1 MVEVGEETAE
11 RRRRLVMSS
20 VGGESGDEES
30 AGHAKAGSKRRGRSA
45 ITIAVLVL
53 FLGFAITGVFAWVTA
68 TVNDRNENRLLQEQV
83 NEAGTVVAGVLPT
96 LEIPMASG
104 AAIAGVTGGQIAP
117 FSQYMAP
124 YVGSGGP
131 FAYVALCGVEGGA
144 PVVLGSVG
152 SPSGE
157 ATKKGAAQ
165 CDFLSEPHAPSSL
178 SVEGVL
184 AAGSRVGLTYAA
196 PGTMPELGVYA
207 EYLLPPHRHIALP
220 RSSSFPN
227 LNFALYLGREVQE
240 RNLIEATTTQLP
252 IGGRHAAATIP
263 FANTEL
269 TLVGTPTQS
278 LGGSL
283 SRNVTP
289 VVIVVGMLLAIG
301 AALMTERLVS
311 RRRSAE
317 ALAEENEQLYGEQ
330 QTLAVSLQH
339 ALLPGLV
346 PDITG
351 VEIATR
357 YVAGLDVMEI
367 GGDWFDVIPYSD
379 GGFVFVV
386 GDVSGRGV
394 QAAVL
399 MASLHFAIRAYAAQG
414 DAPSQILTK
423 LCALLD
429 IGRDGH
435 FATVLCGY
443 VDKDRRTLTLS
454 SAGHLPPLLITAGTG
469 AFVDLAIGP
478 PIGTVRD
485 ATYPSTSIH
494 VEDDCTLLAYTDGLV
509 ERRGEILNIG
519 LEELRQSAI
528 RSDRPLDRV
537 LSDVIQDLTAQGSDD
552 DIAILGLRWRV

>member
-1 MVEVGEETAE
+1 
-11 RRRRLVMSS
+11 MSS
-20 VGGESGDEES
+20 VEGESGDERSVSDANE
-30 AGHAKAGSKRRGRSA
+30 GSRRKGRSA

-53 FLGFAITGVFAWVTA
+53 FVGFAITGVFAWVTA

-96 LEIPMASG
+96 LETPLASG
-104 AAIAGVTGGQIAP
+104 TAIAGVTGGQVTP

-144 PVVLGSVG
+144 PAVLGSVG
-152 SPSGE
+152 TSSGP
-157 ATKKGAAQ
+157 ATKEGAAQ
-165 CDFLSEPHAPSSL
+165 CDFLSEPHASSTL
-178 SVEGVL
+178 SVGGVL
-184 AAGSRVGLTYAA
+184 DAGSRVGLTYAG
-196 PGTMPELGVYA
+196 PGTMPLLGVYA

-220 RSSSFPN
+220 QSSSFPN

-240 RNLIEATTTQLP
+240 NNLVEATTSQLP
-252 IGGRHAAATIP
+252 IGGRHATATIP

-269 TLVGTPTQS
+269 TLVGTPTQP

-289 VVIVVGMLLAIG
+289 VVILVGVILAIG
-301 AALMTERLVS
+301 AALMTDRLVS

-317 ALAEENEQLYGEQ
+317 VLAEENERLYGEQ
-330 QTLAVSLQH
+330 QSLAVSLQH

-346 PDITG
+346 PEIAG

-367 GGDWFDVIPYSD
+367 GGDWFDVISRSD

-399 MASLHFAIRAYAAQG
+399 MASLHFAIRAYVAQG

-423 LCALLD
+423 LCTLLD

-435 FATVLCGY
+435 FATVLCGQ
-443 VDKDRRTLTLS
+443 VDKDRRNLTLS
-454 SAGHLPPLLITAGTG
+454 SAGHLPPLLVSDSRGT
-469 AFVDLAIGP
+469 FVDLAIGP
-478 PIGTVRD
+478 PIGTVLD
-485 ATYPSTSIH
+485 VTYPSTSIR
-494 VEDDCTLLAYTDGLV
+494 VPNDCTLLAYTDGLV
-509 ERRGEILNIG
+509 ERRGEILSIG
-519 LEELRQSAI
+519 LEELRQSAM

-537 LSDVIQDLTAQGSDD
+537 LSDVIEELTSQGSDD
-552 DIAILGLRWRV
+552 DIAILGLRWSV